1 MLMKLEVI
9 KSVKVAVVNVNNNLP
24 LSVADFILSQRSSV
38 SLDLTDSTESG
49 WFFKS
54 DSMFSL
60 TYSNIVYVI
69 DIPKYCSASFETA
82 YDNKYY
88 VKLPIVDRLSSL
100 CYISYKYTYNV

>member
-9 KSVKVAVVNVNNNLP
+9 KSVKVAVVYINNNLP
-24 LSVADFILSQRSSV
+24 RSVVEFILSQRSSV

-69 DIPKYCSASFETA
+69 DIPK
-82 YDNKYY
+82 
-88 VKLPIVDRLSSL
+88 
-100 CYISYKYTYNV
+100 